1 MATETKTTRVRRV
14 EIDGNTISFMG
25 HVGKIT
31 DFPTVTA
38 EAVIRYGW
46 TQILQDA
53 LAGESDKQAAAD
65 VIWAKLL
72 SGDLS
77 RARTSGGKIVTL
89 ASVAADLYR
98 IAWRAKNSKAPT
110 ADELKAGVAKWLAD
124 PKAAAVVKAK
134 FDALSEMEGLD
145 V

>member
-1 MATETKTTRVRRV
+1 MTDTKTTRVRRV
-14 EIDGNTISFMG
+14 EINGNDISFMG

-31 DFPTVTA
+31 DFPAVTA

-53 LAGESDKQAAAD
+53 LAGATDKQAAAD
-65 VIWAKLL
+65 AIWAKLA

-77 RARTSGGKIVTL
+77 RTRTAGGKIVTL
-89 ASVAADLYR
+89 ASVAADQYR
-98 IAWRAKNSKAPT
+98 IAWRAKHNKAPT
-110 ADELKAGVAKWLAD
+110 ADELKVGVAKWMAD
-124 PKAAAVVKAK
+124 PKARGVIEAK
-134 FDALSEMEGLD
+134 FAETQDLKGLE